1 MTSRI
6 RPRTSTGSPPK
17 AAEGPIIRICKPVG
31 LLGAA
36 ALLGAATPVAA
47 ADADGAALNALVRAR
62 LAEEKGAPAAALSA
76 LNEVVSLSP
85 GLPGVRGRMLE
96 QAIAAGDLDA
106 ARRAA
111 QQVWT
116 GGDHRFD
123 AQLVLLVDAMRRSDW
138 KAARAYL
145 AAPTDKTGAN
155 TGARLIVPIFQA
167 WIDVGARARRPERH
181 LMATPGTGAEPA
193 LMLQVVQVQAATRRA
208 GEAARLAD
216 EIGLSD
222 RLSQLVALRAAA
234 TLDRAG
240 EGAAAGRLRARIAL
254 AAGEREDPMLLLP
267 DQPVTTPRAGSA
279 QWLGLLAD
287 GLARTPNASTKLPL
301 LFARAAHWLNDED
314 WAVRA
319 TLVEALARDGQNGAA
334 MALLDGLR
342 GKLPAVLVMR
352 QAELI
357 ADSGDLAAGLERAEA
372 AARNDAPRM
381 LLVRLADLARRSGSA
396 AAAAAAYERLEAA
409 LGEEDRA
416 LRSSLLLARAEL
428 MLQAD
433 QWDAA
438 APLIERA
445 VALQPDDPAVLN
457 FAGYSA
463 LERRKDMKQSLA
475 RIEAAWA
482 RAPQN
487 ASITD
492 SLGWAYFLIGRTD
505 EAVELL
511 ERAQRGEP
519 DNAVIVEHLGD
530 AYWQAGR
537 KFQARYNWRAAALLA
552 DAEMAT
558 RIEAKLRD
566 GLTPATVAP

>member
-1 MTSRI
+1 
-6 RPRTSTGSPPK
+6 
-17 AAEGPIIRICKPVG
+17 
-31 LLGAA
+31 
-36 ALLGAATPVAA
+36 
-47 ADADGAALNALVRAR
+47 
-62 LAEEKGAPAAALSA
+62 
-76 LNEVVSLSP
+76 
-85 GLPGVRGRMLE
+85 MLE

-111 QQVWT
+111 QPLWAA
-116 GGDHRFD
+116 GDHRFD

-138 KAARAYL
+138 KAARGFL
-145 AAPTDKTGAN
+145 AGRADKAGTSSV
-155 TGARLIVPIFQA
+155 ARLIVPTFQA
-167 WIDVGARARRPERH
+167 WIDVGARTRRPERH
-181 LMATPGTGAEPA
+181 LIAAAGTRAEPA
-193 LMLQVVQVQAATRRA
+193 LMLQAVLVQAATRRA

-240 EGAAAGRLRARIAL
+240 EGAAAERLRARIAL
-254 AAGEREDPMLLLP
+254 AAGEREDSMLLLP
-267 DQPVTTPRAGSA
+267 DQPVSSPRAGSA

-287 GLARTPNASTKLPL
+287 GLARTPNGDTRLPL

-319 TLVEALARDGQNGAA
+319 TLVEALARDGQEGAA

-342 GKLPAVLVMR
+342 GKLPAVLAMR

-357 ADSGDLAAGLERAEA
+357 ADSGNPAAGLERAEA
-372 AARNDAPRM
+372 AARDDAPRT
-381 LLVRLADLARRSGSA
+381 LLVRLADLARRSGDAS
-396 AAAAAAYERLEAA
+396 AAAAAYERLDAA

-428 MLQAD
+428 KLQAD
-433 QWDAA
+433 EWDAA
-438 APLIERA
+438 SPLIERA
-445 VALQPDDPAVLN
+445 VALQPDDPVVLN

-463 LERRKDMKQSLA
+463 LERRRNVEQSLA
-475 RIEAAWA
+475 RIETAWA
-482 RAPQN
+482 KAPQN
-487 ASITD
+487 PSITD
-492 SLGWAYFLIGRTD
+492 SLGWAYFLTGRTD

-511 ERAQRGEP
+511 EKAQRGEP

-537 KFQARYNWRAAALLA
+537 KFQARYSWRAAALLA